1 MQQLLT
7 KNAATFGTADQSVGD
22 FLNQLCSV
30 HGRGGVIGRFFLAA
44 ERAVR
49 ERGVRLEFGSFD
61 DLVETNRRNFQSWSQ
76 LNRAFDA
83 SVAPIPRDRAFCIL
97 GRDRRGQVVAT
108 QAARFYDIGDQC
120 IGDVMQ
126 SLRLFFPDTLTP
138 EIAARETCEVTA
150 PAARRIRGRVVYS
163 GGGWYHPDF
172 RGCSLSALLP
182 RMSRAYAY
190 TRWNSD
196 YTVTWVVEALI
207 RKGVLARYGYT
218 NFEWGVRFSAGG
230 QVYYE
235 GAFAWMH
242 RAQMLGDLARSL
254 SQLTPDPDVIP
265 RRRSAQDVP
274 SAAP

>member
-1 MQQLLT
+1 MQQLLA
-7 KNAATFGTADQSVGD
+7 NDESGRLAAVDQPVGD
-22 FLNQLCSV
+22 FINQLCSQR
-30 HGRGGVIGRFFLAA
+30 GRGDVTGRFFLAA

-49 ERGVRLEFGSFD
+49 QRGVRLEFGSFD
-61 DLVETNRRNFQSWSQ
+61 DLVETNRRNFRSWSQ

-97 GRDRRGQVVAT
+97 GRDRHGEVVAT
-108 QAARFYDIGDQC
+108 QAARFYDIGDEC

-138 EIAARETCEVTA
+138 EIAAREMCEVTA

-190 TRWNSD
+190 ARWNSD

-218 NFEWGVRFSAGG
+218 NFEWGVRFSTEGRI
-230 QVYYE
+230 YYE

-242 RAQMLGDLARSL
+242 RSQMIDDLGQSLAKL
-254 SQLTPDPDVIP
+254 APQADVVP
-265 RRRSAQDVP
+265 SRRSA
-274 SAAP
+274 